1 MGCIMQICPSK
12 IRIRQ
17 EIARLRAAGRTI
29 GLVPTMGFLHEG
41 HLQLMRRAAQQADAV
56 VATIFVNPNQF
67 GPNEDL
73 SRYPRDL
80 DRDLALLKAENV
92 AAVFTPSPEE
102 MYLPGADAIVDVP
115 SLSGILQGA
124 LRPGHFQGV
133 ATVVSKLFNI
143 IQPDV
148 AVFGEKDYQQLT
160 LIRKMVRDLDMPVHI
175 IGHPTAREADG
186 LAMSSRNIRLSPA
199 QRAAAAILNAALT
212 HAEHHPQPSAE
223 AYVTQVSQYLSR
235 QALCDIKSV
244 DIRDSEDLSAL
255 SGPLHR
261 PAVILLAVAFGD
273 VLLIDQRVIDPGKD
287 SS

>member
-56 VATIFVNPNQF
+56 VATIFVNPTQF

>member
-1 MGCIMQICPSK
+1 MQICPSK

-56 VATIFVNPNQF
+56 VATIFVNPTQF

-92 AAVFTPSPEE
+92 AAVFTTSPEE

>member
-1 MGCIMQICPSK
+1 MQICPSK

-56 VATIFVNPNQF
+56 VATIFVNLTQF

>member
-1 MGCIMQICPSK
+1 MQICPSK

-17 EIARLRAAGRTI
+17 EIARLRAAGQTI

-41 HLQLMRRAAQQADAV
+41 HLQLMRRAAQHADAV
-56 VATIFVNPNQF
+56 VATIFVNPTQF

-80 DRDLALLKAENV
+80 ERDLDLLRAEGV

-143 IQPDV
+143 TQPDV
-148 AVFGEKDYQQLT
+148 AVFGEKDYQQLA
-160 LIRKMVRDLDMPVHI
+160 LIRKMVRDLDMPVRI

-186 LAMSSRNIRLSPA
+186 LAMSSRNVRLSPA
-199 QRAAAAILNAALT
+199 QRAAAPILNAALT
-212 HAEHHPQPSAE
+212 RAQHHPLPSAE
-223 AYVTQVSQYLSR
+223 AYVTQVSQHLARES
-235 QALCDIKSV
+235 LCDIKSV
-244 DIRDSEDLSAL
+244 EIRDSEDLTAL

-273 VLLIDQRVIDPGKD
+273 VLLIDQRVITPGKD

>member
-1 MGCIMQICPSK
+1 MQICPSK
-12 IRIRQ
+12 IRIGQ
-17 EIARLRAAGRTI
+17 EIARLRAAGKTI
-29 GLVPTMGFLHEG
+29 GLVPTMGFLHAG
-41 HLQLMRRAAQQADAV
+41 HLQLMRRAAQNADAV
-56 VATIFVNPNQF
+56 VATIFVNPTQF
-67 GPNEDL
+67 GANEDL

-80 DRDLALLKAENV
+80 DRDLALLRDEGV

-102 MYLPGADAIVDVP
+102 MYLPGADTIVDVP

-143 IQPDV
+143 TQPDV
-148 AVFGEKDYQQLT
+148 AVFGEKDYQQLA
-160 LIRKMVRDLDMPVHI
+160 LIRKMVRDLDVPVRI
-175 IGHPTAREADG
+175 IGHPTAREDDG
-186 LAMSSRNIRLSPA
+186 LAMSSRNVRLSPA
-199 QRAAAAILNAALT
+199 QRAAAKILNAALT
-212 HAEHHPQPSAE
+212 QAEHHPQPSAE
-223 AYVTQVSQYLSR
+223 AYVAQITQHLAGE
-235 QALCDIKSV
+235 ALCDIKSV
-244 DIRDSEDLSAL
+244 EIRDSEDLTAL

>member
-1 MGCIMQICPSK
+1 MQICPSK

-17 EIARLRAAGRTI
+17 EIARLRAAGQTI

-41 HLQLMRRAAQQADAV
+41 HLQLMRRAAQHANAV
-56 VATIFVNPNQF
+56 VATIFVNPTQF

-80 DRDLALLKAENV
+80 ERDLDLLRAEGV

-102 MYLPGADAIVDVP
+102 MYLPSADAIVDVP

-143 IQPDV
+143 TQPDL
-148 AVFGEKDYQQLT
+148 AVFGEKDYQQLA
-160 LIRKMVRDLDMPVHI
+160 LIRKMVRDLDMPVRI

-186 LAMSSRNIRLSPA
+186 LAMSSRNVRLSPA
-199 QRAAAAILNAALT
+199 QRAAAPILNAALT
-212 HAEHHPQPSAE
+212 PAEHHPLPSAK
-223 AYVTQVSQYLSR
+223 AYVTQVSQHLAR
-235 QALCDIKSV
+235 EALCDIKSV
-244 DIRDSEDLSAL
+244 EIRDSENLTTL

-273 VLLIDQRVIDPGKD
+273 VLLIDQRVITPGKD

>member
-1 MGCIMQICPSK
+1 MQICPSK

-17 EIARLRAAGRTI
+17 EIARLRAAGQTI

-41 HLQLMRRAAQQADAV
+41 HLQLMRRAAQHADAV
-56 VATIFVNPNQF
+56 VATIFVNPTQF

-80 DRDLALLKAENV
+80 ERDLDLLRAEGV

-102 MYLPGADAIVDVP
+102 MYLPSADAIVDVP

-143 IQPDV
+143 TQPDL
-148 AVFGEKDYQQLT
+148 AVFGEKDYQQLA
-160 LIRKMVRDLDMPVHI
+160 LIRKMVRDLDMPVRI

-186 LAMSSRNIRLSPA
+186 LAMSSRNVRLSPA
-199 QRAAAAILNAALT
+199 QRAAVPILNAALT
-212 HAEHHPQPSAE
+212 HAEHHPLPSAE
-223 AYVTQVSQYLSR
+223 AYVTQVSQHLAR
-235 QALCDIKSV
+235 EALCDIKSV
-244 DIRDSEDLSAL
+244 EIRDSEDLTAL

-273 VLLIDQRVIDPGKD
+273 VLLIDQRVITPGKD

>member
-1 MGCIMQICPSK
+1 MQICPSK
-12 IRIRQ
+12 IRIGQ
-17 EIARLRAAGRTI
+17 EIARLRAAGKTI
-29 GLVPTMGFLHEG
+29 GLVPTMGFLHAG
-41 HLQLMRRAAQQADAV
+41 HLQLMRRAAQNADAV
-56 VATIFVNPNQF
+56 VATIFVNPTQF
-67 GPNEDL
+67 GANEDL

-80 DRDLALLKAENV
+80 DRDLALLRDEGV

-102 MYLPGADAIVDVP
+102 MYLPGADTIVDVP

-148 AVFGEKDYQQLT
+148 AVFGEKDYQQLA
-160 LIRKMVRDLDMPVHI
+160 LIRKMVRDLDVPVRI
-175 IGHPTAREADG
+175 IGHPTAREDDG
-186 LAMSSRNIRLSPA
+186 LAMSSRNVRLSPA
-199 QRAAAAILNAALT
+199 QRAAAQILNAALT
-212 HAEHHPQPSAE
+212 QAEHHPQPSAE
-223 AYVTQVSQYLSR
+223 AYVAQITQHLAGE
-235 QALCDIKSV
+235 ALCDIKSV
-244 DIRDSEDLSAL
+244 EIRDSEDLSAL

-273 VLLIDQRVIDPGKD
+273 VLLIDQRVIDPRKD